1 MSAQYHLAQLNIARP
16 RGPLDGP
23 VMAEFM
29 ANLEQYASLLPSWW
43 SALKVPHRS
52 S

>member
-1 MSAQYHLAQLNIARP
+1 MSALYHLAQLNIARP

-29 ANLEQYASLLPSWW
+29 ANLD
-43 SALKVPHRS
+43 
-52 S
+52 